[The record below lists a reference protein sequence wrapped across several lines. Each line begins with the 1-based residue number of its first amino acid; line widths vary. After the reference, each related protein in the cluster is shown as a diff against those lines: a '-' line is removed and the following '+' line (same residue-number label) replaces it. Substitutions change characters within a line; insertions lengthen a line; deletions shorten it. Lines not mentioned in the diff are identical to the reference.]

1 LIEFPNLVVVLV
13 EPESPGNVGFT
24 ARTLANFG
32 VRELRIVGP
41 DPREDY
47 QAQIFSVHAHEI
59 LNSAGI
65 FKDLKSA
72 IEDTDVAWAA
82 TARSGGNHSVTRA
95 LVPLR
100 ELPNPTLLDGRT
112 ALVFGRESSGLTNEE
127 IGLCDL
133 SFTIP
138 TSDEYPS
145 MNLSHAVTVVLY
157 HLFSNYRS
165 KKPQE
170 RSKARPA
177 TRKERDQVLIFLD
190 EVIDHLDLKDYKKPI
205 AKQIFRNLLGR
216 AYLTGREVTTLTGVA
231 SKLNKLVKGNGKSD
245 NQTP

>member
-1 LIEFPNLVVVLV
+1 MVEFPNLIVVLV
-13 EPESPGNVGFT
+13 EPETPGNVGFT

-32 VRELRIVGP
+32 VEELRIVGP

-47 QAQIFSVHAHEI
+47 QAQIFSVHAHHI
-59 LNSAGI
+59 LDSAGI
-65 FKDLKSA
+65 FKDLKDA

-95 LVPLR
+95 LVPLH
-100 ELPNPTLLDGRT
+100 ELPDPTLLDGRIS
-112 ALVFGRESSGLTNEE
+112 LVFGRESSGLTNEE

-138 TSDEYPS
+138 TSEDYPS
-145 MNLSHAVTVVLY
+145 MNLSHAVAVVLY
-157 HLFSNYRS
+157 HLFSTYGIETPR
-165 KKPQE
+165 E

-177 TRKERDQVLIFLD
+177 TRKEREQVLIFLD
-190 EVIDHLDLKDYKKPI
+190 DVIDHLDVKDYRRPI

-216 AYLTGREVTTLTGVA
+216 AYLTGREVSTLTGIA
-231 SKLNKLVKGNGKSD
+231 SKLNKLVKDHNSSD
-245 NQTP
+245 D

>member
-1 LIEFPNLVVVLV
+1 LVEFPNLTVVLV

-24 ARTLANFG
+24 ARVLANFG
-32 VRELRIVGP
+32 VAKLRIVGP

-47 QAQIFSVHAHEI
+47 QARIFSVHAHHI
-59 LNSAGI
+59 LDSALI
-65 FKDLKSA
+65 FENLGSA
-72 IEDTDVAWAA
+72 IDDTDVAWAA

-95 LVPLR
+95 VVPLH
-100 ELPNPTLLDGRT
+100 ELPNPTLLDGKI

-138 TSDEYPS
+138 TSEEYPS
-145 MNLSHAVTVVLY
+145 MNLSHAVSVVLY
-157 HLFSNYRS
+157 HLFSKYGLE
-165 KKPQE
+165 KMQT

-177 TRKERDQVLIFLD
+177 TRKERDQVLVFLD
-190 EVIDHLDLKDYKKPI
+190 DMIDHLDLKDYRRPI

-216 AYLTGREVTTLTGVA
+216 AYLTGREVATLTGVA
-231 SKLNKLVKGNGKSD
+231 SKLNKLVKNADCSD
-245 NQTP
+245 D

>member
-1 LIEFPNLVVVLV
+1 MVEFPNLVVVLV
-13 EPESPGNVGFT
+13 EPESPGNVGFV

-47 QAQIFSVHAHEI
+47 QAQIFSVHAHHI
-59 LNSAGI
+59 LDSAGI
-65 FKDLKSA
+65 YGELESA
-72 IEDTDVAWAA
+72 IKDTDVAWAA

-95 LVPLR
+95 LMPLH
-100 ELPNPTLLDGRT
+100 ELPDPTSLDGRI

-127 IGLCDL
+127 IGLCDI

-138 TSDEYPS
+138 TAEEYPS

-157 HLFSNYRS
+157 HFFSKYATE
-165 KKPQE
+165 KP
-170 RSKARPA
+170 RKLSKARPA
-177 TRKERDQVLIFLD
+177 TRKERDQVLLFLD
-190 EVIDHLDLKDYKKPI
+190 DMIDHLDLKDFRKPI

-216 AYLTGREVTTLTGVA
+216 AYLTGREVATLTGVV
-231 SKLNKLVKGNGKSD
+231 SKLNRLVKDREPSGD
-245 NQTP
+245 